1 MDKQDWRRLGDYVV
15 SRRTELGYRS
25 QGALEEASGISYR
38 TLSRLENGGRVRRST
53 LLTLQRVLEWEFGSV
68 DMILAGGDPR
78 PLSKRRASAL
88 QDPDYLEARAS
99 FDRLV
104 EKYDFETAKYLYTND
119 IAGGQKVD
127 DDDDSNHEDAG

>member
-1 MDKQDWRRLGDYVV
+1 MDNQDWKRLGDYVV

-25 QGALEEASGISYR
+25 QAALEKVSGISYR

-53 LLTLQRVLEWEFGSV
+53 LLTLERVLEWEFGSV
-68 DMILAGGDPR
+68 DRILAGGDPR

-88 QDPDYLEARAS
+88 EDPEYLKARAS
-99 FDRLV
+99 FDLLV
-104 EKYDFETAKYLYTND
+104 EKYDFETAKYLYAND

-127 DDDDSNHEDAG
+127 DGEDNQENVG